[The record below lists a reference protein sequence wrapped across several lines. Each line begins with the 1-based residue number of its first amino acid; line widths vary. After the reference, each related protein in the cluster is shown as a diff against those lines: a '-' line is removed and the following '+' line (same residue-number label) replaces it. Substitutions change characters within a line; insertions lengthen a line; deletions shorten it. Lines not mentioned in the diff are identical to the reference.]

1 MSAENITAKA
11 LKCID
16 EIYPS
21 ADALND
27 TYFPVEDFLGE
38 AVRWVIDVI
47 PAHLFTEREEINVTN
62 RKIVANVA
70 YITPAT
76 EIGRIVYFRMSD
88 WVRSADIIYEDSP
101 LYRQQKNIV
110 LRGTPLRPIV
120 VRMMDGS
127 IEAYTTEI
135 EEPKDTETEEPK
147 DTKAYHIP
155 YDAEYIPEKAED
167 LCAWKLAEVVL
178 YSMSDVQ
185 NASVCTARVN
195 ELLQQIAL

>member
-21 ADALND
+21 ADTLND

-47 PAHLFTEREEINVTN
+47 PAHIFTEREEIELTTLN
-62 RKIVANVA
+62 IVSNVA
-70 YITPAT
+70 YITPAM
-76 EIGRIVYFRMSD
+76 EIGRIVYFRMPD

-110 LRGTPLRPIV
+110 LRGTPSRPIV

-127 IEAYTTEI
+127 IEAYTTKAD
-135 EEPKDTETEEPK
+135 EPR
-147 DTKAYHIP
+147 DTKVYHIP

>member
-21 ADALND
+21 ADTLND

-47 PAHLFTEREEINVTN
+47 PAHIFTEREEIELTKLN
-62 RKIVANVA
+62 IESNVA
-70 YITPAT
+70 YITPAM
-76 EIGRIVYFRMSD
+76 EIGRIVYFRMPD

-127 IEAYTTEI
+127 IEAYTTKAD
-135 EEPKDTETEEPK
+135 EPR